1 MNFQALAKANSN
13 LWDFQNRDDVV
24 VRRQSFCGSQKS
36 LKYTPL
42 KVN

>member
-1 MNFQALAKANSN
+1 MNCQVLAKANTN

-24 VRRQSFCGSQKS
+24 VRQPSFCGSQKS
-36 LKYTPL
+36 LKYRPL